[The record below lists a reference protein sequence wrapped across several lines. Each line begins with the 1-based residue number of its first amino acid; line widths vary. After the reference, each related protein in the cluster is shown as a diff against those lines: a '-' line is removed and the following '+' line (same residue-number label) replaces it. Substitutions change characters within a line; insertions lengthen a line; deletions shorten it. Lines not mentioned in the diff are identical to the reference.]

1 MSRMRG
7 VTSGKRGRG
16 GGGGGATIGWSDA
29 GVAGVGG
36 WRSVLGVVVVEV
48 VVCFLFLFPTPNQLR
63 RVRKKIMKNHQKR
76 KARVEAPD
84 KFSGRPSEEVWR
96 GSARWN
102 AKALNFE
109 VEGER
114 VKGRQSS

>member
-16 GGGGGATIGWSDA
+16 GGGGGATIGWSGA

-36 WRSVLGVVVVEV
+36 GRSVLGVVVVEV
-48 VVCFLFLFPTPNQLR
+48 VVCFLFFCPTPNQLR

-84 KFSGRPSEEVWR
+84 KIFWPAIRR
-96 GSARWN
+96 GLARLGTLEREG
-102 AKALNFE
+102 AKL
-109 VEGER
+109 R
-114 VKGRQSS
+114 R